1 MDSTGSHQC
10 LQGEREHE
18 EVSEIRQKHRR
29 INSTFQMATFLNYLP
44 QLVIE
49 KKKPLRDQTFAEIR
63 AVSEKVIIKA
73 N

>member
-49 KKKPLRDQTFAEIR
+49 IKTLRDQTFAEIR

>member
-49 KKKPLRDQTFAEIR
+49 KKNLRDQTFAEIR

>member
-1 MDSTGSHQC
+1 MDSTGSHQY

-49 KKKPLRDQTFAEIR
+49 IKTLRDQTFAEIR

>member
-18 EVSEIRQKHRR
+18 EVSEIRQKHRC

-49 KKKPLRDQTFAEIR
+49 KKPLRDQTFAEIR